1 MGRHVECTM
10 PIAPGSRPNAEASPL
25 AIEHSALRTDRGD
38 EAALLT
44 RASTGDEAA
53 FGELYARYQRQ
64 IFHYA
69 VRMCGIA
76 AGDDVVQET
85 FLAVLSHGPASR
97 LRAGGGFDPAKGTVA
112 AYLYGIAR
120 HHVIR
125 RLERQGVT
133 LSEPV
138 ELVASETIA
147 PQDTPLETMARERMI
162 DVVRQA
168 VQSLPPAYREV
179 VALCDLQEMD
189 YATVAQVIQCPI
201 GTVRSR
207 LHRARGLLLK
217 KLSAVP
223 SMAVA
228 SRV

>member
-1 MGRHVECTM
+1 V
-10 PIAPGSRPNAEASPL
+10 
-25 AIEHSALRTDRGD
+25 D

-44 RASTGDEAA
+44 RASEGDEAA

-69 VRMCGIA
+69 ARMCGVA

-85 FLAVLSHGPASR
+85 FLAVLRHGGR
-97 LRAGGGFDPAKGTVA
+97 FDPAKGTVG

-120 HHVIR
+120 HHVIK
-125 RLERQGVT
+125 RLDRQGIT

-138 ELVASETIA
+138 EMAAEAIA
-147 PQDTPLETMARERMI
+147 PQDTPLDAMARERMI

-168 VQSLPPAYREV
+168 VQSLPPVYREV

-189 YATVAQVIQCPI
+189 YATVAHVIQCPI

-207 LHRARGLLLK
+207 LHRARGLLLR
-217 KLSAVP
+217 KLAAAPV
-223 SMAVA
+223 MVA
-228 SRV
+228 TSKV

>member
-1 MGRHVECTM
+1 M
-10 PIAPGSRPNAEASPL
+10 
-25 AIEHSALRTDRGD
+25 
-38 EAALLT
+38 
-44 RASTGDEAA
+44 RASGGDEAA
-53 FGELYARYQRQ
+53 FGEIYARYQRQ
-64 IFHYA
+64 IYYYA
-69 VRMCGIA
+69 TRMCGPG
-76 AGDDVVQET
+76 AGDDIVQET
-85 FLAVLSHGPASR
+85 FLAVLRQGKTTQ
-97 LRAGGGFDPAKGTVA
+97 LRVSGGFDPTKGTVG

-120 HHVIR
+120 HHVIK
-125 RLERQGVT
+125 RLDRQGVT

-138 ELVASETIA
+138 ERVAAEVMATY
-147 PQDTPLETMARERMI
+147 DTPLEMMARERMI

-207 LHRARGLLLK
+207 LHRARGLLLR
-217 KLSAVP
+217 KLASAPALV
-223 SMAVA
+223 AA

>member
-1 MGRHVECTM
+1 M
-10 PIAPGSRPNAEASPL
+10 PIAPGSRPNDEATPLSIELSPVS
-25 AIEHSALRTDRGD
+25 ERVN
-38 EAALLT
+38 EAALLA
-44 RASTGDEAA
+44 RASEGDEAA

-69 VRMCGIA
+69 ARMCGVA

-85 FLAVLSHGPASR
+85 FLAVLRQGPSTR

-112 AYLYGIAR
+112 GYLYGIAR
-120 HHVIR
+120 HHVIK
-125 RLERQGVT
+125 RLDRQGLT
-133 LSEPV
+133 LSEP
-138 ELVASETIA
+138 LETAATEAVA

-162 DVVRQA
+162 AVVREA
-168 VQSLPPAYREV
+168 VQSLPPVYREV

-207 LHRARGLLLK
+207 LHRARGLLSR
-217 KLSAVP
+217 KLSAAP
-223 SMAVA
+223 SMAVVG
-228 SRV
+228 RV

>member
-1 MGRHVECTM
+1 M
-10 PIAPGSRPNAEASPL
+10 PSAHSATLSDEPTPL
-25 AIEHSALRTDRGD
+25 SIGHSALRIEKID

-44 RASTGDEAA
+44 RASKGDETA

-64 IFHYA
+64 IYHYA
-69 VRMCGIA
+69 ARMCGVA

-85 FLAVLSHGPASR
+85 FLAVLR
-97 LRAGGGFDPAKGTVA
+97 QGGRFDPAKGTVP

-120 HHVIR
+120 HHVIK
-125 RLERQGVT
+125 RLGRDGVM

-138 ELVASETIA
+138 ELVTSDAIA
-147 PQDTPLETMARERMI
+147 AQDTPLETMARERMI
-162 DVVRQA
+162 GAVRQA
-168 VQSLPPAYREV
+168 VQSLPSAYREV

-223 SMAVA
+223 SMAEV

>member
-1 MGRHVECTM
+1 MRIEQVDEPTL
-10 PIAPGSRPNAEASPL
+10 L
-25 AIEHSALRTDRGD
+25 A
-38 EAALLT
+38 
-44 RASTGDEAA
+44 RASDGDEAA
-53 FGELYARYQRQ
+53 FSELYARYQRQ

-69 VRMCGIA
+69 ARMCGVA

-85 FLAVLSHGPASR
+85 FLAVLR
-97 LRAGGGFDPAKGTVA
+97 QGGRFDPAKGTVG

-120 HHVIR
+120 HHVIK

-138 ELVASETIA
+138 EMAADAVA
-147 PQDTPLETMARERMI
+147 PQDTPLETMARERTI

-179 VALCDLQEMD
+179 VALCDLEEMD
-189 YATVAQVIQCPI
+189 YAAVAQVIQCPI

-207 LHRARGLLLK
+207 LHRARGLLLR
-217 KLSAVP
+217 KLATAPV
-223 SMAVA
+223 MAA
-228 SRV
+228 TSRV

>member
-1 MGRHVECTM
+1 LG
-10 PIAPGSRPNAEASPL
+10 
-25 AIEHSALRTDRGD
+25 IEYSAANLERVD

-44 RASTGDEAA
+44 RASAGDEAA

-69 VRMCGIA
+69 ARMCGVA

-85 FLAVLSHGPASR
+85 FLAVLR
-97 LRAGGGFDPAKGTVA
+97 QGGRFDPAKGTVP

-120 HHVIR
+120 HHVIK
-125 RLERQGVT
+125 RLDSQGVT
-133 LSEPV
+133 LSEPL
-138 ELVASETIA
+138 EIMASEKIA

-162 DVVRQA
+162 GVVRQA

>member
-1 MGRHVECTM
+1 M
-10 PIAPGSRPNAEASPL
+10 PSAQSSMLNDEAIPL
-25 AIEHSALRTDRGD
+25 SIGHSALRVTKVD

-44 RASTGDEAA
+44 LASEGDEAA

-64 IFHYA
+64 IYHYA
-69 VRMCGIA
+69 ARMCGVA

-85 FLAVLSHGPASR
+85 FLAVLR
-97 LRAGGGFDPAKGTVA
+97 QGGRFDPAKGTA
-112 AYLYGIAR
+112 ASYLYGIAR
-120 HHVIR
+120 HHVIK
-125 RLERQGVT
+125 RLDREGMT

-138 ELVASETIA
+138 ELAASDAVT

-168 VQSLPPAYREV
+168 VQSLPAAYREV

-207 LHRARGLLLK
+207 LHRARGLLLR

-223 SMAVA
+223 SMAA
-228 SRV
+228 MSRV

>member
-1 MGRHVECTM
+1 M
-10 PIAPGSRPNAEASPL
+10 PIAPGSRPNDEASPL
-25 AIEHSALRTDRGD
+25 SFEHSAVSPERVD

-44 RASTGDEAA
+44 RASKGDEAA
-53 FGELYARYQRQ
+53 FGQLYARYQRQ

-69 VRMCGIA
+69 ARMCGLA

-85 FLAVLSHGPASR
+85 FLAVLR
-97 LRAGGGFDPAKGTVA
+97 QGGRFDPAKGTVA

-120 HHVIR
+120 HHVIK
-125 RLERQGVT
+125 RLDREGVT
-133 LSEPV
+133 LSEAV
-138 ELVASETIA
+138 EIAASEAIA

-162 DVVRQA
+162 GVVRQA

-189 YATVAQVIQCPI
+189 YATVAQVIQCPV

-207 LHRARGLLLK
+207 LHRARGLLLR
-217 KLSAVP
+217 KLSAAP
-223 SMAVA
+223 SMALA

>member
-1 MGRHVECTM
+1 LRIEQVDEPTL
-10 PIAPGSRPNAEASPL
+10 L
-25 AIEHSALRTDRGD
+25 A
-38 EAALLT
+38 
-44 RASTGDEAA
+44 RASDGDEAA

-69 VRMCGIA
+69 ARMCGVA

-85 FLAVLSHGPASR
+85 FLAVLR
-97 LRAGGGFDPAKGTVA
+97 QGGRFDPAKGTVG

-120 HHVIR
+120 HHVIK

-138 ELVASETIA
+138 EMAADAVA
-147 PQDTPLETMARERMI
+147 PQDTPLETMARERTI

-179 VALCDLQEMD
+179 VALCDLEEMD
-189 YATVAQVIQCPI
+189 YAAVAQVIQCPI

-207 LHRARGLLLK
+207 LHRARGLLLR
-217 KLSAVP
+217 KLATAPV
-223 SMAVA
+223 MAA
-228 SRV
+228 TSRV

>member
-1 MGRHVECTM
+1 M
-10 PIAPGSRPNAEASPL
+10 PNAQGFMATDQARPL
-25 AIEHSALRTDRGD
+25 SIEHSPLSVERLD

-53 FGELYARYQRQ
+53 FGELYTRYQRQ
-64 IFHYA
+64 IYLYA
-69 VRMCGIA
+69 ARMCGVA

-85 FLAVLSHGPASR
+85 FLAVLR
-97 LRAGGGFDPAKGTVA
+97 QGGRFDPSKGTVG

-120 HHVIR
+120 HHVIK
-125 RLERQGVT
+125 RLDREGVT
-133 LSEPV
+133 LSEAV
-138 ELVASETIA
+138 ELVASDAVA
-147 PQDTPLETMARERMI
+147 PQEAPLETMARERMVG
-162 DVVRQA
+162 VVRQA

-207 LHRARGLLLK
+207 LHRARGLLLR
-217 KLSAVP
+217 KLSSVP
-223 SMAVA
+223 SMTAV

>member
-1 MGRHVECTM
+1 M
-10 PIAPGSRPNAEASPL
+10 PSAARPLN
-25 AIEHSALRTDRGD
+25 D
-38 EAALLT
+38 EATPLSLGRPVLGIQRLDEVALLNL
-44 RASTGDEAA
+44 ASGGDEAA

-64 IFHYA
+64 IYHYA
-69 VRMCGIA
+69 ARMCGVA

-85 FLAVLSHGPASR
+85 FLAVLRHGGR
-97 LRAGGGFDPAKGTVA
+97 FDPAKGTVA
-112 AYLYGIAR
+112 AYLYGVAR
-120 HHVIR
+120 HHVIK
-125 RLERQGVT
+125 RLDRDGLT

-138 ELVASETIA
+138 ELVASDA
-147 PQDTPLETMARERMI
+147 VAAQDTPLDTIARERMI
-162 DVVRQA
+162 EIVRQA

-189 YATVAQVIQCPI
+189 YATVAQVIQRPI

-207 LHRARGLLLK
+207 LHRARELLLR

-223 SMAVA
+223 SMDAL

>member
-1 MGRHVECTM
+1 M
-10 PIAPGSRPNAEASPL
+10 PSAHSATLNDEPTPL
-25 AIEHSALRTDRGD
+25 SIGHSALRIEKID

-44 RASTGDEAA
+44 RASKGDETA

-64 IFHYA
+64 IYHYA
-69 VRMCGIA
+69 ARMCGVA
-76 AGDDVVQET
+76 GGDDVVQET
-85 FLAVLSHGPASR
+85 FLAVLR
-97 LRAGGGFDPAKGTVA
+97 QGGRFDPAKGTVP

-120 HHVIR
+120 HHVIK
-125 RLERQGVT
+125 RLGRDGVM

-138 ELVASETIA
+138 ELVTSDAIA
-147 PQDTPLETMARERMI
+147 AQDTPLETMARERMI
-162 DVVRQA
+162 GAVRQA
-168 VQSLPPAYREV
+168 VQSLPSAYREV

-223 SMAVA
+223 SMAEV

>member
-1 MGRHVECTM
+1 M
-10 PIAPGSRPNAEASPL
+10 PIAPGSRPNDEASPL
-25 AIEHSALRTDRGD
+25 SFEHSAVSPERVD

-44 RASTGDEAA
+44 RASKGDEAA
-53 FGELYARYQRQ
+53 FGQLYARYQRQ

-69 VRMCGIA
+69 ARMCGLA

-85 FLAVLSHGPASR
+85 FLAVLR
-97 LRAGGGFDPAKGTVA
+97 QGGRFDPAKGTVA

-120 HHVIR
+120 HHVIK
-125 RLERQGVT
+125 RLDREGVT
-133 LSEPV
+133 LSEAV
-138 ELVASETIA
+138 EIAASEAIA

-162 DVVRQA
+162 GVVRQA

-189 YATVAQVIQCPI
+189 YATVAQVIQCPV

-207 LHRARGLLLK
+207 LHRARGLLLR

>member
-1 MGRHVECTM
+1 LSIAYSALSIEC
-10 PIAPGSRPNAEASPL
+10 
-25 AIEHSALRTDRGD
+25 SALRTGPVD

-44 RASTGDEAA
+44 RASEGDEAA
-53 FGELYARYQRQ
+53 FSELYARYQRQ

-69 VRMCGIA
+69 ARMCGIA

-85 FLAVLSHGPASR
+85 FLAVLR
-97 LRAGGGFDPAKGTVA
+97 QGGRFDPAKGTVG

-120 HHVIR
+120 HHVIK
-125 RLERQGVT
+125 RLDRQGVT
-133 LSEPV
+133 MSEPV
-138 ELVASETIA
+138 EMAADAVAS
-147 PQDTPLETMARERMI
+147 QDTPLETMARERTI

-189 YATVAQVIQCPI
+189 YATVAQVIRCPI

-207 LHRARGLLLK
+207 LHRARGLLLR
-217 KLSAVP
+217 KLASAPV
-223 SMAVA
+223 MAA
-228 SRV
+228 TSRV

>member
-1 MGRHVECTM
+1 M
-10 PIAPGSRPNAEASPL
+10 PSAHSATLNDEPTPL
-25 AIEHSALRTDRGD
+25 SIGHSALRIEKID

-44 RASTGDEAA
+44 RASKGDETA

-64 IFHYA
+64 IYHYA
-69 VRMCGIA
+69 ARMCGVA

-85 FLAVLSHGPASR
+85 FLAVLR
-97 LRAGGGFDPAKGTVA
+97 QGGRFDPAKGTVP

-120 HHVIR
+120 HHVIK
-125 RLERQGVT
+125 RLGRDGVM

-138 ELVASETIA
+138 ELVTSDAIA
-147 PQDTPLETMARERMI
+147 AQDTPLETMARERMI
-162 DVVRQA
+162 GAVRQA
-168 VQSLPPAYREV
+168 VQSLPSAYREV

-223 SMAVA
+223 SMAEV

>member
-1 MGRHVECTM
+1 MECVLPSAQRSTLNEM
-10 PIAPGSRPNAEASPL
+10 PSPVSG
-25 AIEHSALRTDRGD
+25 AHSASSIERVD
-38 EAALLT
+38 ESALL
-44 RASTGDEAA
+44 RQASDGDEAA
-53 FGELYARYQRQ
+53 FVELYSLFKRP

-69 VRMCGIA
+69 ARMCGHT

-85 FLAVLSHGPASR
+85 FLAVLR
-97 LRAGGGFDPAKGTVA
+97 QGGRFDPAKGTVA

-120 HHVIR
+120 HHVIK
-125 RLERQGVT
+125 RLDRQGVT

-138 ELVASETIA
+138 ESVASEAIA

-162 DVVRQA
+162 TVVRDA
-168 VQSLPPAYREV
+168 VHSLPPAYREV
-179 VALCDLQEMD
+179 VALCDLEEMD

-207 LHRARGLLLK
+207 LHRARGLLLR

-223 SMAVA
+223 AMAA
-228 SRV
+228 TSRV

>member
-1 MGRHVECTM
+1 M
-10 PIAPGSRPNAEASPL
+10 PSAHRSMLHDEATPL
-25 AIEHSALRTDRGD
+25 SIGHFALRIEKVD

-44 RASTGDEAA
+44 LASEGDEAA

-64 IFHYA
+64 IYHYA
-69 VRMCGIA
+69 ARMCGVA

-85 FLAVLSHGPASR
+85 FLAVLR
-97 LRAGGGFDPAKGTVA
+97 QGGRFDPARGTVP

-120 HHVIR
+120 HHVIK
-125 RLERQGVT
+125 RLDREGVT

-138 ELVASETIA
+138 ELVGSVAVA
-147 PQDTPLETMARERMI
+147 PQEAPLETMARERMVG
-162 DVVRQA
+162 VVRQA

-207 LHRARGLLLK
+207 LHRARGLLLR
-217 KLSAVP
+217 KLSSVP
-223 SMAVA
+223 SMTAV

>member
-1 MGRHVECTM
+1 MGKV
-10 PIAPGSRPNAEASPL
+10 
-25 AIEHSALRTDRGD
+25 D

-44 RASTGDEAA
+44 RASEGDEAA
-53 FGELYARYQRQ
+53 FGDLYARYQRQ
-64 IFHYA
+64 IYHYA
-69 VRMCGIA
+69 ARMCGVA

-85 FLAVLSHGPASR
+85 FLAVLRHGGR
-97 LRAGGGFDPAKGTVA
+97 FDPAKGTVA

-120 HHVIR
+120 HHVIK
-125 RLERQGVT
+125 RLDRQGMG

-138 ELVASETIA
+138 EMLAAEAIA
-147 PQDTPLETMARERMI
+147 PQDTPFETMARERMI
-162 DVVRQA
+162 GVVRQA
-168 VQSLPPAYREV
+168 VHSLPPVYREV

-207 LHRARGLLLK
+207 LHRARGLLLR
-217 KLSAVP
+217 KLTAGA